1 VNIVVDTSAIIA
13 VLTDEGTKQAIIEAT
28 QEATLISPASLPFE
42 IGNAFSAM
50 FKRRASSL
58 DEALEALLIFE
69 AIPIR
74 LVDVDLGKSVTL
86 AKELNVYAYDAY
98 LIEVANRHN
107 APVITLDGQ
116 LADAAEKKGIKTIRV
131 R

>member
-13 VLTDEGTKQAIIEAT
+13 VLTDEWTKQAIIEAT

-58 DEALEALLIFE
+58 DEALEAMRIFD

-74 LVDVDLGKSVTL
+74 LVDVDLGKSIIL
-86 AKELNVYAYDAY
+86 AKDLNVYAYDAY
-98 LIEVANRHN
+98 MLEVANRHN
-107 APVITLDGQ
+107 APIITLDDH
-116 LADAAEKKGIKTIRV
+116 LIEAAEKKGIKTIRV